1 MLPNSLT
8 QGENLELSLY
18 DTDTTEVVLYI
29 KGEASYT
36 FNLTCE
42 LSDCTWELSEPTI
55 DIIPGDYFYE
65 IWGSDSLIDKGRI
78 KILPS
83 VKNTKDFDGKTDAE
97 KNLIAINDFL
107 SKKSFSPYKRKK
119 INELELEHYNI
130 KELLDLKSHFSRIV
144 ASEKRKSKGL
154 PPMQTIRFNF

>member
-8 QGENLELSLY
+8 QGEEFDHVLYDPDATEVSLY
-18 DTDTTEVVLYI
+18 LSGDQSYDFSFSPVLDD
-29 KGEASYT
+29 G
-36 FNLTCE
+36 N
-42 LSDCTWELSEPTI
+42 WVLSEPTV

-83 VKNTKDFDGKTDAE
+83 VKNTKNFDGKTDAE

-107 SKKSFSPYKRKK
+107 SKKSFSPYKSKK
-119 INELELEHYNI
+119 INELELEHYSI